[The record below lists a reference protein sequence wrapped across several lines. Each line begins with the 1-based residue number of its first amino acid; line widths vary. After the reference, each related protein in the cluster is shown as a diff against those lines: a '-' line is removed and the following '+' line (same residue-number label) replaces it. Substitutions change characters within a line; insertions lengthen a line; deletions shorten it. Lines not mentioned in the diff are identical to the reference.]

1 MNNNNQRRKAAELLR
16 QCAREANC
24 KNDELL
30 NILRSETKR
39 TGGQL
44 RDEGPSDDKGAMLPT
59 PENLGSAFTTGSHF
73 LRCTCNLCEPPP
85 RNSRLET
92 TSSEDAAWVCPRK
105 ERLEDLAILVLC
117 GCLYIS
123 RHPEFVQA
131 DRLVDFATDESLSTD
146 KIADN
151 IFGRLATQP
160 GHCALCETRTSNNP
174 VIWIPVD
181 HLRDVCNRC
190 RVRAFRDA
198 FDLKKSVLR
207 VHDMKEDGTVFDP
220 EALQDMSKKNMPF
233 INLTALNS
241 IKPSSENPKF
251 YSSKI
256 HPDYANPKWNE
267 SEVETKYINA
277 AKKEV
282 SIALHMSNHPNV
294 AKLLFAFRD
303 VGADFEVIELLYK
316 RHYCS
321 LDMIA
326 SGTRELPRG
335 TNSKNTVTNFTD
347 HFLWKAMLKVVS
359 AVVNVHEQR
368 QPCGPLDIKPANIL
382 VDKDDNEGVI
392 LYLTDFGH
400 AALSIAHPATA
411 EYAPP
416 DTQRGLNVGSQSVGY
431 DIWSMA
437 CVLLQIIVFID
448 TDFEKSSWESF
459 QSNLRRESSSPAFWY
474 LGSEGPQLRSAV
486 EHKLTELEKQWQP
499 RVLAII
505 RKLRQM
511 LSIEASSRGTM
522 RECLEEFQRPI
533 ESRWPTGQDQM
544 NCGCEG
550 WSIFR
555 SNLSLQEQTPARIGV
570 YRDESKALLFA
581 QPGGSYK
588 HEKITID
595 LNLHGRES
603 MMDSSE
609 CRSISFTSANFF
621 AKAEDG
627 TTTLIL
633 RSKNLLQN
641 YSLHFNHM
649 NQYRQFITLVTRQR
663 ILAISGDVTD
673 YSGQT
678 DFLIQACV
686 AKKIFKRSRFSD
698 GKAQIWKLL
707 EDGEY
712 DEEYNRC
719 SEEGTPQRSSLNMPH
734 RYTRENIPTDCKI
747 VLWIHNENRE
757 KVCIVVDVGEDTWE
771 FDQSQSMDECLTIKR
786 KSLLNRT
793 NSSKLRAA
801 ILSAVHGDSRLSE
814 PVPFIPIDPAQLQKE
829 LKQDVISHLTLT
841 FQSQEGKPE
850 SPNLPWFDSDN

>member
-1 MNNNNQRRKAAELLR
+1 MSNNQRQKAAELLR

-30 NILRSETKR
+30 NILRSVTGR
-39 TGGQL
+39 PGGQL

-59 PENLGSAFTTGSHF
+59 PENLRSAFTTGSRF

-85 RNSRLET
+85 RNSRSEP
-92 TSSEDAAWVCPRK
+92 TSSDEAAWVCPRN

-123 RHPEFVQA
+123 RHPEFVHA

-160 GHCALCETRTSNNP
+160 GQCALCETRASNDP
-174 VIWIPVD
+174 VIWIPVG

-198 FDLKKSVLR
+198 FDLKKSVIR
-207 VHDMKEDGTVFDP
+207 VHDMKEDGAVFDP

-267 SEVETKYINA
+267 SEMLTMLLTLGRSSEKYT
-277 AKKEV
+277 
-282 SIALHMSNHPNV
+282 
-294 AKLLFAFRD
+294 R
-303 VGADFEVIELLYK
+303 
-316 RHYCS
+316 
-321 LDMIA
+321 
-326 SGTRELPRG
+326 TRELPRG

-368 QPCGPLDIKPANIL
+368 KPCGPLDIKPANIL

-400 AALSIAHPATA
+400 AALPIARPATA

-431 DIWSMA
+431 DVWSMA
-437 CVLLQIIVFID
+437 CVLLQIIVFIE
-448 TDFEKSSWESF
+448 TELGISSWESF
-459 QSNLRRESSSPAFWY
+459 QSHLRRESSSPAFWY
-474 LGSEGPQLRSAV
+474 PGPEGAKLRSAV

-544 NCGCEG
+544 KCGCEE

-555 SNLSLQEQTPARIGV
+555 SNLSLHEQTPARIGV
-570 YRDESKALLFA
+570 YRDSSRTLLFP
-581 QPGGSYK
+581 QPGGSLNP
-588 HEKITID
+588 ENITID

-603 MMDSSE
+603 MMDSGE
-609 CRSISFTSANFF
+609 CRLISFTSADFF
-621 AKAEDG
+621 TKAEDG

-633 RSKNLLQN
+633 RFRGLLQN
-641 YSLHFNHM
+641 YSLHFSHK
-649 NQYRQFITLVTRQR
+649 NQYRRFITLVTRQR
-663 ILAISGDVTD
+663 ILAVTGDVMD
-673 YSGQT
+673 YTGQT
-678 DFLIQACV
+678 DFLIEACV
-686 AKKIFKRSRFSD
+686 TKKGLRSSKFSD
-698 GKAQIWKLL
+698 GRAQIWTLL
-707 EDGEY
+707 ADEEY
-712 DEEYNRC
+712 DKEYNRC
-719 SEEGTPQRSSLNMPH
+719 SEEGKPQRSSQNRPH
-734 RYTRENIPTDCKI
+734 RRAGEDVPADWKI
-747 VLWIHNENRE
+747 VLWLQNENGK
-757 KVCIVVDVGEDTWE
+757 KVCIVVDIGEKTWK
-771 FDQSQSMDECLTIKR
+771 FDQSETREKCLTIKT
-786 KSLLNRT
+786 KPFLSRT
-793 NSSKLRAA
+793 HSSKLRAA
-801 ILSAVHGDSRLSE
+801 ILSAAPGGSRLLES
-814 PVPFIPIDPAQLQKE
+814 VPFIPIDPAQLQKE
-829 LKQDVISHLTLT
+829 LQEDVINHLTLT
-841 FQSQEGKPE
+841 FHSKEGKPK
-850 SPNLPWFDSDN
+850 SPDLR